1 MKKMYPLKYLLFLSF
16 CIHLGAKDFQQ
27 YRSENWHHWRGPDA
41 NGVSKS
47 ANPPLHWGENQN
59 IRWKVPVEGEGMS
72 TPIIWK
78 DKIFLL
84 SAINTGKIDPS
95 LPRPED
101 QPKRVFGITH
111 PNTEHVFI
119 VLCLDRKTGKTLWRR
134 EATRK
139 IPHEGTHGDNNFASA
154 SPTTDGQRLYCWFG
168 SAGLFCYD
176 LDGKKLW
183 ERDLGKVKIGASLG
197 EGCSPV
203 LHKDKLVVVRD
214 SQGQSSIQVLNAISG
229 KTLWKKNRNTRNGWS
244 TPLVIEH
251 AGKTQIITTAS
262 RQRPNDSSTP
272 TR

>member
-1 MKKMYPLKYLLFLSF
+1 M
-16 CIHLGAKDFQQ
+16 
-27 YRSENWHHWRGPDA
+27 
-41 NGVSKS
+41 
-47 ANPPLHWGENQN
+47 
-59 IRWKVPVEGEGMS
+59 
-72 TPIIWK
+72 
-78 DKIFLL
+78 
-84 SAINTGKIDPS
+84 
-95 LPRPED
+95 
-101 QPKRVFGITH
+101 
-111 PNTEHVFI
+111 FI

-139 IPHEGTHGDNNFASA
+139 IPLKELTVITIRLPHQLLMVNAS
-154 SPTTDGQRLYCWFG
+154 TV
-168 SAGLFCYD
+168 GLVPLDCLND

-262 RQRPNDSSTP
+262 RQRPNDSSTWQGD
-272 TR
+272 